1 MSTESTT
8 PSRFRKRPVVVEA
21 MRWDG
26 SVEEATVVID
36 WIIATGTRS
45 ATYRCDGPDGCPG
58 TVGAHYV
65 AVETLEG
72 TMLASPGDWIIRGVQ
87 GEHYPCK
94 PDIFEQTYEPAD
106 ALAPLI
112 AERENHSAVDRAV
125 REYRGLPVED

>member
-106 ALAPLI
+106 PTRPTD
-112 AERENHSAVDRAV
+112 ERENHSAVDRAV